1 MPLHIQAEPLLAHL
15 QAYAYERGL
24 RVLRLETGVYPSEAL
39 GLYQRFG
46 FRRIPPSG
54 PLL

>member
-15 QAYAYERGL
+15 QAYEQGL
-24 RVLRLETGVYPSEAL
+24 RALRLETGVYPSEAL